1 MKANR
6 VMKAKTQ
13 KGRKTLLNPAL
24 QARVCKL
31 LREGCNIKTACNI
44 CGVGETTYHEWK
56 NRGRCGEEPY
66 ASFFSETSRARDA
79 FKADLLNI
87 VVKAADKEARHAE
100 WLLER
105 YWPNEFGRSEPRE
118 IIYVREPA
126 PLPVQLQSPEVRT
139 ETRWTNEEIPFSDT
153 QLKYLADLRSIAN
166 NGGDTDGK

>member
-1 MKANR
+1 MKD
-6 VMKAKTQ
+6 KTSR
-13 KGRKTLLNPAL
+13 GRKTLLTPML

-31 LREGCNIKTACNI
+31 LRDGCNIKTACNI

-87 VVKAADKEARHAE
+87 VVKAAEKEARHAE

-118 IIYVREPA
+118 IICVHESV
-126 PLPVQLQSPEVRT
+126 PLPVQSMPEVRM
-139 ETRWTNEEIPFSDT
+139 ETRWTRQEIPFSKV
-153 QLKYLADLRSIAN
+153 QLKYLSDLSIAN
-166 NGGDTDGK
+166 NGGDANGT

>member
-1 MKANR
+1 MKD
-6 VMKAKTQ
+6 KTSR
-13 KGRKTLLNPAL
+13 GRKTLLTPTL

-31 LREGCNIKTACNI
+31 LRDGSNIKTACNI

-56 NRGRCGEEPY
+56 NRGRGGEEPY

-79 FKADLLNI
+79 FKVNLLSI

-118 IIYVREPA
+118 IIFVHEPA
-126 PLPVQLQSPEVRT
+126 PLPVLSQSPEVRA
-139 ETRWTNEEIPFSDT
+139 ETGWTKDEIPFSKS
-153 QLKYLADLRSIAN
+153 QLKYLSDLGCKGTSNGEEADGR
-166 NGGDTDGK
+166 

>member
-1 MKANR
+1 MKD
-6 VMKAKTQ
+6 KTSR
-13 KGRKTLLNPAL
+13 GRKTLLTPTL

-31 LREGCNIKTACNI
+31 LRDGCNIKTACNI

-126 PLPVQLQSPEVRT
+126 PLPVQSQPPEVRT
-139 ETRWTNEEIPFSDT
+139 ETRWTKQEIPFSKA
-153 QLKYLADLRSIAN
+153 QLKYLSDLQSIAN
-166 NGGDTDGK
+166 NEGDGDGS